1 MKRKVLSLL
10 LCGLLACGMLTA
22 CGGSGKVSTN
32 EVPATEEKEPEV
44 EMAADEAQPVTEAS
58 DIDEASTEEVYT
70 VSRYS
75 ISNELQDF
83 FTLWLGCQLD
93 WALDNEQTEV
103 KDMDTMLKHGGVVG
117 SISANKN
124 LHVVYEYDNSQF
136 VGLSG
141 ASNAVYVALGSK
153 KNVDYSTSVSI
164 PLANFEEYRYYKGT
178 DAILSVV
185 ANVTCNIDNEPVK
198 FKYDTNKITFGVTL
212 VNNQSNPEEWLITGI
227 YFLDVAPDNDEVTE
241 ELVKAGSGSKSSVW
255 NNQAFKAEENGFDVS
270 TKLVSEDTQEA
281 MNNVNEQLQSS
292 ELTDWKQIYAD
303 YFLNYSDEAT
313 ISGYDIYDV
322 NNDGI
327 PEIFAGNGGVYP
339 YLFYINAS
347 GEVEKIG
354 LHQYASILDNGKI
367 CSESVGMGEQHDSV
381 YLYNDATK
389 KFELIF
395 DGYVKDC
402 DLETATYFISEKQCN
417 ADEYNR
423 QFEQV
428 ADGEAIYFPEGQ
440 NSGGTTEIA
449 EAILSY

>member
-10 LCGLLACGMLTA
+10 LCGLLACRMLTA
-22 CGGSGKVSTN
+22 CGGSGKGSTN
-32 EVPATEEKEPEV
+32 EVLATEEKEPEV
-44 EMAADEAQPVTEAS
+44 GMAADEAQPATETS
-58 DIDEASTEEVYT
+58 DIEEASTEEIYT
-70 VSRYS
+70 VSRYG
-75 ISNELQDF
+75 ISNELQEF

-93 WALDNEQTEV
+93 WAMGNEQTEV

-141 ASNAVYVALGSK
+141 ASNAVYVALGNK

-255 NNQAFKAEENGFDVS
+255 NNQAFKAEENGFDIS
-270 TKLVSEDTQEA
+270 TKLVSEDTA
-281 MNNVNEQLQSS
+281 SDTSQSTS
-292 ELTDWKQIYAD
+292 SDDHDYRISMDNIDYLERGKDGYLTLRASCNLYDDYTRDPASSTDNFSYAVASDCTTIYYGD
-303 YFLNYSDEAT
+303 T
-313 ISGYDIYDV
+313 ISDADSFINGIMEDWSFIQDAKNNNRDIGDV
-322 NNDGI
+322 DTLQVVI
-327 PEIFAGNGGVYP
+327 E
-339 YLFYINAS
+339 
-347 GEVEKIG
+347 
-354 LHQYASILDNGKI
+354 DGKI
-367 CSESVGMGEQHDSV
+367 TFMQV
-381 YLYNDATK
+381 
-389 KFELIF
+389 
-395 DGYVKDC
+395 
-402 DLETATYFISEKQCN
+402 ISN
-417 ADEYNR
+417 Y
-423 QFEQV
+423 
-428 ADGEAIYFPEGQ
+428 
-440 NSGGTTEIA
+440 
-449 EAILSY
+449 